1 MKKMK
6 LIPAVVIALASSM
19 LFTACED
26 QDDKIER
33 VSGLEVQDFIYR
45 GMNTYYLFKDQIP
58 DLADNRFSSATDY
71 QNYLRGFNSPEALFA
86 ALKAPEPTDRFS
98 IIVNDYDVLNNLFA
112 GNTTTTGVEYSLFY
126 EPGSDTNIYGVVR
139 YIIPNSPAAAQ
150 PITRGDIFTGI
161 NGQELTVS
169 NYRNLLN
176 ATTLTYNLGTFNG
189 TTVTSSAEA
198 VTVSRAAVTENP
210 VFFKTVF
217 VRGNKRIAYLIYN
230 GFTANFDA
238 QLNAAFAELKAQN
251 PTDLIL
257 DLRYNS
263 GGSVL
268 TASRLGAMI
277 TGQFSGQLFAK
288 YQYNSDIQAQFEAT
302 NPDQL
307 RINFPNSID
316 SAPINS
322 LNLTKVYVITTG
334 SSASASELV
343 INCLKP
349 YIQVRQIGTKTTG
362 KNTGSIT
369 LYDSPTFGTQN
380 RNPNHKYAMQPL
392 VIKTINA
399 DNFGDYSNGIEPDLN
414 IPEQA
419 QNMGVLGNENEPLL
433 AAALNYIETGNRP
446 ANRNISNPRPFSD
459 SKKLIPFATDMYL
472 PTK

>member
-1 MKKMK
+1 MK
-6 LIPAVVIALASSM
+6 LIQVLF
-19 LFTACED
+19 FTAITALFLTACDD
-26 QDDKIER
+26 QDDQIER
-33 VSGLEVQDFIYR
+33 ISGLEIEDFIYR
-45 GMNTYYLFKDQIP
+45 GMNTWYLYEDDIA
-58 DLADNRFSSATDY
+58 DLADNRFASAADY
-71 QNYLRGFNSPEALFA
+71 QNYLRGFDSPESLFA
-86 ALKAPEPTDRFS
+86 ALKAPAPTDRFS
-98 IIVNDYDVLNNLFA
+98 IIVNDYEVLNNLFA
-112 GNTTTTGVEYSLFY
+112 GNTTTTGVEYGLFY

-139 YIIPNSPAAAQ
+139 YIIPGSPAASQ
-150 PITRGDIFTGI
+150 NISRGDIFTGI
-161 NGQELTVS
+161 NGQELTAS
-169 NYRNLLN
+169 NYRNLL
-176 ATTLTYNLGTFNG
+176 ASSTITFNLGSFDG
-189 TTVTSSAEA
+189 TTVTSSSEA

-217 VRGNKRIAYLIYN
+217 VRGSKRIAYLIYN
-230 GFTANFDA
+230 GFTANFDT

-268 TASRLGAMI
+268 TASRLAAMI
-277 TGQFSGQLFAK
+277 TGQFTGQLFAK

-302 NPDQL
+302 NPDEL
-307 RINFPNSID
+307 RINFPNSVGPT
-316 SAPINS
+316 PINS

-399 DNFGDYSNGIEPDLN
+399 DDFGDYSNGIEPDLN
-414 IPEQA
+414 LPEQA

-446 ANRNISNPRPFSD
+446 ANRNAVNSIQFSD
-459 SKKLIPFATDMYL
+459 SKKIIPFATDMYL